1 MSDTIVMPLLAEA
14 SHRLALAQ
22 HLAKADV
29 AEEGVEFAA
38 AALNRLQADTRL
50 AKHVSDAGIWV
61 AELSEDLPDA
71 LRWDRSLEARCG
83 LLATELGELAALI
96 KSPTKAAKPRCQHHP
111 RIHVPDGLRTMR
123 EAAARLGCSVKTLKA
138 HIASGALGYV
148 VIGHG
153 SKRPRKMFTDAD
165 INRIHRQSDPQG
177 RSRMSVFPDKRSP
190 YYQYDFQLRGHRF
203 HGSTKATTKREAEKV
218 EAVERE
224 KAKAQIAQIETA
236 RTSLRLDDV
245 AGRYWT
251 EHAQHLAEA
260 ATAWGRLR
268 LLIQFFGKDK
278 LITDINGDDVAK
290 LVAWRRGHPKRN
302 HGPGLVSPFTVNAT
316 VEQLRKLFTALQ
328 AVGRPVRSR
337 AGVAQVFPASAA
349 GARARAKRRRGRAPG
364 AAYPC
369 RLRADLR
376 LCPSDGTAAVRMP
389 AEVGRGGL
397 ESENDPQARQGRQVG
412 NDSHHIDR
420 AGNPVAAA
428 GASSGLRV
436 HLCAAAEPW

>member
-96 KSPTKAAKPRCQHHP
+96 ELPTKAAKPRCQHHP

-138 HIASGALGYV
+138 HIASGVLGYV

-165 INRIHRQSDPQG
+165 INQFIANQTRKDVPVCPS
-177 RSRMSVFPDKRSP
+177 SP
-190 YYQYDFQLRGHRF
+190 TSARR
-203 HGSTKATTKREAEKV
+203 TINTTSSSEV
-218 EAVERE
+218 
-224 KAKAQIAQIETA
+224 IA
-236 RTSLRLDDV
+236 
-245 AGRYWT
+245 
-251 EHAQHLAEA
+251 
-260 ATAWGRLR
+260 
-268 LLIQFFGKDK
+268 
-278 LITDINGDDVAK
+278 
-290 LVAWRRGHPKRN
+290 
-302 HGPGLVSPFTVNAT
+302 
-316 VEQLRKLFTALQ
+316 FTALP
-328 AVGRPVRSR
+328 RPR
-337 AGVAQVFPASAA
+337 
-349 GARARAKRRRGRAPG
+349 
-364 AAYPC
+364 
-369 RLRADLR
+369 
-376 LCPSDGTAAVRMP
+376 PSGKP
-389 AEVGRGGL
+389 KK
-397 ESENDPQARQGRQVG
+397 
-412 NDSHHIDR
+412 
-420 AGNPVAAA
+420 
-428 GASSGLRV
+428 
-436 HLCAAAEPW
+436 